1 MTAISEP
8 ITSDKPTKTRITQI
22 QEVAETIRDDALAKA
37 RAKMGVLQ
45 RNQDLITLFDNHA
58 FFENFKYGLAE
69 GITKSLAANDA
80 RVQAVYTYDPSANP
94 SVENGE
100 YLPLDATVHLLIV
113 VSTASQ
119 ALEAF
124 VDSLDRALA
133 HFVGELPSPIF
144 SGRTGLIDGA
154 ILSSEDLKRGTGL
167 ANMLHSIYAPP
178 LKVWARTD

>member
-8 ITSDKPTKTRITQI
+8 ITSDTPAAARITQI
-22 QEVAETIRDDALAKA
+22 QEVAETIRDDALAQA
-37 RAKMGVLQ
+37 RARMGVLQ
-45 RNQDLITLFDNHA
+45 RAQDLETLFADHA

-80 RVQAVYTYDPSANP
+80 RVKAVYTYDPSANP
-94 SVENGE
+94 DAETGE

-124 VDSLDRALA
+124 LDSLDRALT
-133 HFVGELPSPIF
+133 HFVRELPSPLF
-144 SGRTGLIDGA
+144 AGRTALIDGA
-154 ILSSEDLKRGTGL
+154 ILSAEDLERGTGL
-167 ANMLHSIYAPP
+167 ANMLRSIYAPP
-178 LKVWARTD
+178 LKIWGRSE